1 MTEGASPGIVAV
13 NLHVGTHVHVEGSF
27 AKGTGVFTAKAIQI
41 LPTPASIEKAKIE
54 GAGLIQELPQLHKD
68 GQHWIGMLWIDGYPL
83 QLTEQTK
90 IASPDGSAFPADRI
104 GTNFWAEYRAERQED
119 HSLRATSIQVV
130 PLHIAADEV
139 KFRES
144 SEPVIERPD
153 YTKKVPGKIKW
164 RLNWALNILPE
175 RAIQDYVAGV
185 GSRLIPQY
193 QKSLPASDPAKID
206 FQFYVVQQP
215 SKWKEAL
222 WAGAI
227 NEASATA
234 GGLVFLPDTVLAVMD
249 NEAQLAALLSNCI
262 AVTLERQYYAHRT
275 RMSAQRDL
283 TWVGMFPT
291 IYALPLNVGNKIAIN
306 NLMLHINE
314 QASRIGL
321 RYMLQNGY
329 DIREAPFAWTVAANQ
344 KANNPHAPDNI
355 PPLLVQSLMSGLR
368 LDYDGI
374 DYASLK
380 ANREAYQQM
389 LAQLRAEAAYL
400 PKPKNH
406 Q

>member
-1 MTEGASPGIVAV
+1 MPTADARALLLSALLLPLAAHASRRPSTFDGYVTNISSATEFDVGPRHILCNAETSRFVLTEGASPGIVDV

-27 AKGTGVFTAKAIQI
+27 AKGTGVFTAKVIQI

-90 IASPDGSAFPADRI
+90 ITSPDGSAFPADRI

-249 NEAQLAALLSNCI
+249 NEAQLAAPSL
-262 AVTLERQYYAHRT
+262 QAHR
-275 RMSAQRDL
+275 RNSGAPVLCPPDK
-283 TWVGMFPT
+283 
-291 IYALPLNVGNKIAIN
+291 NVRAARP
-306 NLMLHINE
+306 NLGRHV
-314 QASRIGL
+314 SH
-321 RYMLQNGY
+321 
-329 DIREAPFAWTVAANQ
+329 D
-344 KANNPHAPDNI
+344 
-355 PPLLVQSLMSGLR
+355 
-368 LDYDGI
+368 
-374 DYASLK
+374 
-380 ANREAYQQM
+380 
-389 LAQLRAEAAYL
+389 LRAAA
-400 PKPKNH
+400 
-406 Q
+406 QCRQ

>member
-1 MTEGASPGIVAV
+1 
-13 NLHVGTHVHVEGSF
+13 
-27 AKGTGVFTAKAIQI
+27 
-41 LPTPASIEKAKIE
+41 
-54 GAGLIQELPQLHKD
+54 
-68 GQHWIGMLWIDGYPL
+68 
-83 QLTEQTK
+83 
-90 IASPDGSAFPADRI
+90 
-104 GTNFWAEYRAERQED
+104 
-119 HSLRATSIQVV
+119 
-130 PLHIAADEV
+130 
-139 KFRES
+139 
-144 SEPVIERPD
+144 
-153 YTKKVPGKIKW
+153 
-164 RLNWALNILPE
+164 
-175 RAIQDYVAGV
+175 
-185 GSRLIPQY
+185 
-193 QKSLPASDPAKID
+193 
-206 FQFYVVQQP
+206 
-215 SKWKEAL
+215 
-222 WAGAI
+222 
-227 NEASATA
+227 
-234 GGLVFLPDTVLAVMD
+234 
-249 NEAQLAALLSNCI
+249 
-262 AVTLERQYYAHRT
+262 
-275 RMSAQRDL
+275 
-283 TWVGMFPT
+283 MFPT
-291 IYALPLNVGNKIAIN
+291 IYALPINVGNKIAIN